1 VTASLVARDGSHR
14 ESNRRSSHR
23 DSSEGRDSLRNSM
36 GQSHMGLMLAQ
47 RAAMLEVGG
56 NTSTIRPTP
65 PGETS
70 SLTDPSMPISSVETM
85 TSRTRALAKA
95 KPRGGAGADV
105 GPLGRDERRGGG
117 AASSA
122 LVSISDR
129 SDYHSSNSDV
139 RAEARAG
146 RITARD
152 ERADLRAPAP
162 PSISSLERALAH
174 HDPAGKRAERPRER
188 DDQDIFM

>member
-1 VTASLVARDGSHR
+1 MTASLVARDGSHR

-56 NTSTIRPTP
+56 NTSVRPAP

-70 SLTDPSMPISSVETM
+70 SLIDPSMPISSVETM

-105 GPLGRDERRGGG
+105 GTLGRDERRGGG

-129 SDYHSSNSDV
+129 SDYRSSNSYE
-139 RAEARAG
+139 RAKARAG